1 MQLVSEERSVNR
13 WTRNYSNRGHCSPLR
28 VRLTRIEGRRYS
40 ILSPLHSFQT
50 PSLLLFDREE
60 TFSFCVTSFNFRN
73 RTRKLLGGT
82 CSSQL
87 GVGTA
92 RCDPKLFLPALCED
106 KLLLAGFLV
115 TRREKLLSVRDKL
128 WRLVSFGASLPSQK
142 QFCSLT
148 ITAKRFQGSSSL

>member
-1 MQLVSEERSVNR
+1 MDTKLFESR
-13 WTRNYSNRGHCSPLR
+13 PLFSTPF

-50 PSLLLFDREE
+50 PPFRPGG

-128 WRLVSFGASLPSQK
+128 WRLVSFAASLPSQK

>member
-1 MQLVSEERSVNR
+1 MDTKLFESRPLSSTPRSIN
-13 WTRNYSNRGHCSPLR
+13 SNRRAAIFHLIAPPFFSN
-28 VRLTRIEGRRYS
+28 
-40 ILSPLHSFQT
+40 SF
-50 PSLLLFDREE
+50 PPPFRPGG